1 MRHLARTQG
10 VNVSWLHDLYLKKV
24 FGVVYSRTEAQC
36 ADVFT
41 KTFRELLKWQQAA
54 RLIGIAKPD
63 APPYVPPEPGP
74 RPETVEKK
82 KANGQTVSS
91 DEAAAVVLV

>member
-10 VNVSWLHDLYLKKV
+10 LNVSWLHDLYLKKML
-24 FGVVYSRTEAQC
+24 GVVYSRTEAQC

-41 KTFRELLKWQQAA
+41 KTFRELPKWQQAV
-54 RLIGIAKPD
+54 RFIGIAKPD
-63 APPYVPPEPGP
+63 IPPYVPPELGP

-82 KANGQTVSS
+82 KAHGQSVSS
-91 DEAAAVVLV
+91 DEAAAVVLA